1 MPKSILLDE
10 IHVTVFAPA
19 GLRKAGAETILRTLC
34 SKGFQRSLWQAV
46 REAFR
51 RHPSLKKTK
60 FRIDR

>member
-1 MPKSILLDE
+1 MPKSILMDE

-19 GLRKAGAETILRTLC
+19 GLRKADADTMLRTLR
-34 SKGFQRSLWQAV
+34 SRGFQRSIWQSV

-60 FRIDR
+60 FRIER

>member
-1 MPKSILLDE
+1 MPKPILMDE

-19 GLRKAGAETILRTLC
+19 GVSKAGAETILRTLR
-34 SKGFQRSLWQAV
+34 SRGFQRSLWQAV

-60 FRIDR
+60 FRIER